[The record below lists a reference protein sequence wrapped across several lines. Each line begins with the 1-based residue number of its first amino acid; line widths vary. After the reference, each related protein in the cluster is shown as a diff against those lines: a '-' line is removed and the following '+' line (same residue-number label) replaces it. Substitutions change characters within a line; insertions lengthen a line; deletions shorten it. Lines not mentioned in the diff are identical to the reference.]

1 MVLHPSY
8 GHHHHTMVPGL
19 IVAVE
24 VDGLEF
30 VTFFLME
37 IQKLKNRFYRQKA
50 DAKRDGGNLEVI
62 ATKILDSKIMT
73 PFFRWVL
80 ISVKLSK
87 NY

>member
-1 MVLHPSY
+1 
-8 GHHHHTMVPGL
+8 MVPGL

-37 IQKLKNRFYRQKA
+37 IQKLKNRFYPQRE

-73 PFFRWVL
+73 PFCSMGPNFCKV
-80 ISVKLSK
+80 IQ
-87 NY
+87 NYYA